1 MQSPDVPQADHAQP
15 STAEAFEITDS
26 TREFV
31 YDEKKLRDL
40 VNILRTFAT
49 SLLEVYPEYGGEKLH
64 PDVKSLLARGFQE
77 VDKEGED
84 CTEVTEADAALY
96 MHCVRV
102 YPDRFM
108 EIIYKDESVFA
119 TQLEKDGNGALEFL
133 PGIDFRE
140 VWASDR
146 ATGETKA
153 SIWRYVQLV
162 LFCLIESQS
171 EKNIFENTSHV
182 KGALENED
190 TRRKLAEAVKDL
202 GSYVQERGSEPG
214 VGGDSDASSDPDPEY
229 GGAGDAP
236 KLDSIHE
243 NLEKM
248 FSGKIG
254 LLAREIAQE
263 ALGGDEGDG
272 KDDEKKG
279 RTDEKAEGPTGNL
292 KGIFDMLQGQDGDPS
307 KMLEALMKNPG
318 KVMGLVENIGSK
330 LDSKLKS
337 GELNE
342 GELLEEASSLMSTM
356 KNMPGM
362 PNMTELFGMMSG
374 KGGGRGRG
382 GGKRKGGG
390 NRRSENEN
398 SGGAEGE
405 RDRAHTGA
413 TVRDRLQRKLQI
425 RDSEMDGLIES
436 NMSQMKEIQD
446 RLSNMKRG

>member
-1 MQSPDVPQADHAQP
+1 MHEPEATPTDAQDGDQP
-15 STAEAFEITDS
+15 STVEAFEITDS
-26 TREFV
+26 TREFL
-31 YDEKKLRDL
+31 YDEKKLKDL
-40 VNILRTFAT
+40 VHILRSFAE
-49 SLLEVYPEYGGEKLH
+49 SLIEVYPEYGGERLH
-64 PDVKSLLARGFQE
+64 QDVKTLLSREPNAE
-77 VDKEGED
+77 
-84 CTEVTEADAALY
+84 EVTEADAALY

-108 EIIYKDESVFA
+108 EIIYKNEDVFA
-119 TQLEKDGNGALEFL
+119 DKGEGTLEFL

-146 ATGETKA
+146 ATDETKA

-171 EKNIFENTSHV
+171 EKNIFENTLHV
-182 KGALENED
+182 RDALENED

-202 GSYVQERGSEPG
+202 GVYLQERGSVPG
-214 VGGDSDASSDPDPEY
+214 AEERSDASSDT
-229 GGAGDAP
+229 P
-236 KLDSIHE
+236 KLESINE

-263 ALGGDEGDG
+263 ALGGGGGDG
-272 KDDEKKG
+272 GDRSDS
-279 RTDEKAEGPTGNL
+279 EGLGGNL
-292 KGIFDMLQGQDGDPS
+292 KGVFEMLQGQEGDPS

-342 GELLEEASSLMSTM
+342 GELLEEASNLMSTM

-362 PNMTELFGMMSG
+362 PNVSELFGMMSG
-374 KGGGRGRG
+374 GGKGANNKNNKKGG
-382 GGKRKGGG
+382 
-390 NRRSENEN
+390 N
-398 SGGAEGE
+398 

-413 TVRDRLQRKLQI
+413 TVRDRLQRKIQT

-436 NMSQMKEIQD
+436 NMTQMKEIQD
-446 RLSNMKRG
+446 RLSRMTKGSSHK